1 MYFPRHFYYIFVE
14 KAEWLIGGLKFKI
27 SLNLGLE
34 TIKLKTRVLN
44 SKWLKAREGLDLISL
59 YSTHIWKNASIN
71 LGYMLEGIREDRHI
85 KVDCTARHFI
95 EHLLAISFR
104 VICQRLYKRFRLILN
119 HSLSTT
125 KVPTE
130 KKEDS
135 QYPFTGSQPKF
146 LIIFPLKPFI
156 FCFFSE
162 KNQRNKK
169 KKLIHRTFQNQ
180 TKHKIVKGNWKSNNP
195 I

>member
-1 MYFPRHFYYIFVE
+1 
-14 KAEWLIGGLKFKI
+14 
-27 SLNLGLE
+27 
-34 TIKLKTRVLN
+34 
-44 SKWLKAREGLDLISL
+44 
-59 YSTHIWKNASIN
+59 
-71 LGYMLEGIREDRHI
+71 MLEGIREDRHI

-162 KNQRNKK
+162 KNQQNKK